1 MQPMGW
7 DAFGLPA
14 ENAAIENGVHP
25 AKWTDQN
32 IAYMRSQLER
42 LGFGYDWQR
51 ELATCKTEYYR
62 WEQWFFLRLYEKGLV
77 YRSTA
82 TVNWDPVDETVLA
95 NEQVIDGRGWRSGAL
110 VERKEI
116 PQWFLKITAYAE
128 ELLNELDNLEDWP
141 DAVKT
146 MQRNWIGRSEGL
158 ELKFALIGLDDS
170 LEVFTTRPD
179 TLYGVSYMAV
189 APEHPLALSAAA
201 ADDAVAEFLNECK
214 LQSTTEAALEKM
226 EKKGI
231 PLGVNARHPPLPD
244 ESIPVYV
251 ANFVLMSYGTG
262 AVMAVPAHDQ
272 RDWDFA
278 KKYDLPI
285 RPVISCGN
293 GEIPDISERAYI
305 EKGESCT
312 KWRPLGARL

>member
-1 MQPMGW
+1 M
-7 DAFGLPA
+7 
-14 ENAAIENGVHP
+14 
-25 AKWTDQN
+25 
-32 IAYMRSQLER
+32 
-42 LGFGYDWQR
+42 
-51 ELATCKTEYYR
+51 
-62 WEQWFFLRLYEKGLV
+62 
-77 YRSTA
+77 
-82 TVNWDPVDETVLA
+82 DETVLA

-201 ADDAVAEFLNECK
+201 DDDAVAEFLNECK

-231 PLGVNARHPPLPD
+231 PLGVNARHPLTD

-293 GEIPDISERAYI
+293 GEIPDTSSAHGVEWNRCSS
-305 EKGESCT
+305 GTVPS
-312 KWRPLGARL
+312 ARLAGFQATLLGLSYTGDV

>member
-1 MQPMGW
+1 MQDFLTERYDPTLIEEAFQSDWEARDAYRAEEDPDREKFYCLCMFPYPSGRLHMGHVRNYTIGDVIARFQRMNGKSVMQPMGW

-32 IAYMRSQLER
+32 IAYMRSQLQR

-77 YRSTA
+77 YRSIA

-128 ELLNELDNLEDWP
+128 ELLNELDNLKDWP

-201 ADDAVAEFLNECK
+201 ADDTVAEFLNECK
-214 LQSTTEAALEKM
+214 LQYTT
-226 EKKGI
+226 
-231 PLGVNARHPPLPD
+231 
-244 ESIPVYV
+244 
-251 ANFVLMSYGTG
+251 
-262 AVMAVPAHDQ
+262 
-272 RDWDFA
+272 
-278 KKYDLPI
+278 
-285 RPVISCGN
+285 
-293 GEIPDISERAYI
+293 
-305 EKGESCT
+305 
-312 KWRPLGARL
+312 